1 MSAATHTEG
10 ALNTRARA
18 AVILQQVL
26 PLNRQKLQP
35 RSLSELLPAVADADK
50 DQGLLQELCFGVCRW
65 YNRLDKLAAPLIR
78 QPFKSKDAQ
87 LQALLLI
94 GLYQMFYLRIP
105 DHAAI
110 SETVEAC
117 RQLGFHWAVK
127 VINGMLRTAQRDK
140 AVLESSLPD
149 TTPIQTAHPKW
160 FVDSVESAWPE
171 QAAALLKANNMA
183 GPMCLRVNEQQLT
196 REQYLTQLAQ
206 HNIPARA
213 GQWAHSAVYLAQPRD
228 VNTLPGFSDG
238 AVSVQDEAAQLSAF
252 LLDPQPGERILD
264 ACAAPGGKTGHLLER
279 QPQLAELIALDQDVQ
294 RLQRVQENLDRLQLQ
309 ATLVHASL
317 EQFAQDHPQPQFDR
331 ILLDAPC
338 SATGVIRR
346 HPDIKWLRKR
356 ADISKLADTQLRLL
370 QIAFSLLKPGG
381 TLLYATC
388 SILPQ
393 ENTRVLHQFLKQQPR
408 ACERSI
414 SAQWGLAAERGS
426 GHGRQLFPTIDGHD
440 GFYYGLLQQAD
451 LQHADTQ
458 GH

>member
-1 MSAATHTEG
+1 MNPPKPISD

-26 PLNRQKLQP
+26 PLNRQNLSP
-35 RSLSELLPAVADADK
+35 RSLSDLLPTVAEEDK

-78 QPFKSKDAQ
+78 QPFKTKDAE
-87 LQALLLI
+87 LHALLLI

-117 RQLGFHWAVK
+117 RQLGYNWAVK

-140 AVLESSLPD
+140 AMLESSLPD
-149 TTPIQTAHPKW
+149 TSPIQTAHPKW
-160 FVDSVESAWPE
+160 FVDKMEASWPQ
-171 QAAALLKANNMA
+171 QANAVLQANNIP
-183 GPMCLRVNEQQLT
+183 GPMCLRVNERQGSRDDYLLQLKQ
-196 REQYLTQLAQ
+196 R
-206 HNIPARA
+206 NISASA
-213 GQWAHSAVYLAQPRD
+213 GKWAASAVYLDKPRD
-228 VNTLPGFSDG
+228 VQELPGFSDG
-238 AVSVQDEAAQLSAF
+238 AVSVQDEAAQLSAL
-252 LLDPQPGERILD
+252 LLDPQPGDRILD

-279 QPQLAELIALDQDVQ
+279 QPDIAELIALDQDAK

-317 EQFAQDHPQPQFDR
+317 EQFAQDNPQNQFDH

-356 ADISKLADTQLRLL
+356 SDIGKLADTQLHLL

-381 TLLYATC
+381 VLLYATC

-393 ENTRVLHQFLKQQPR
+393 ENTRVVHQFLKQQPQARER
-408 ACERSI
+408 AIE
-414 SAQWGLAAERGS
+414 APWGMSPEPSS
-426 GHGRQLFPTIDGHD
+426 GYGRQLLPTIEGHD
-440 GFYYGLLQQAD
+440 GFYYARLE
-451 LQHADTQ
+451 HI
-458 GH
+458 